1 MVSRREYGA
10 GVAMANVDKS
20 RRQFLSRLFA
30 GLGILAGL
38 EAIWMTVS
46 TLGSRR
52 TTTQP
57 GQGRRFEAGAV
68 AQFPIDS
75 VTPFPEAGFYLS
87 RLEDGGFLAL
97 DRQCTHLGCNASWH
111 PDEQRFVCPCHA
123 SAFDIRGSVLNGP
136 APRPLNLYPV
146 TVDEGLV
153 LVDTATRLRRNTFE
167 PEQAAGTGQDA

>member
-1 MVSRREYGA
+1 
-10 GVAMANVDKS
+10 MADLDKN

-38 EAIWMTVS
+38 EAIWMTVA
-46 TLGSRR
+46 TIGSRR
-52 TTTQP
+52 STSR
-57 GQGRRFEAGAV
+57 QGPVQSFAAGAV
-68 AQFPIDS
+68 EQFPLDS
-75 VTPFPEAGFYLS
+75 VTPFPEAGFYLA
-87 RLEDGGFLAL
+87 RLRDGGFLAL

-123 SAFDIRGSVLNGP
+123 SAFDMRGSVLNGP

-146 TVDEGLV
+146 TIDAGVV

-167 PEQAAGTGQDA
+167 PEQAAAIGRDA